1 MYIYI
6 DIYIYD
12 YIYSICISI
21 MSSWFR
27 VKMLQHVHPQKTPPA
42 GRGPTKSVPKDLG
55 AVIKH
60 RC

>member
-1 MYIYI
+1 MY
-6 DIYIYD
+6 
-12 YIYSICISI
+12 
-21 MSSWFR
+21 SWFR

-42 GRGPTKSVPKDLG
+42 GRGPTKSVPKDLLG